1 MLTRSTKIQ
10 RALGLLLVL
19 VLAVPFTAFADHK
32 KHFKE
37 GQKAEAARQW
47 DKAAQEYA
55 LAYTEKPENYEYQM
69 YLKRALVNAATQLVE
84 RGNKLAEQK
93 DFNAAYQAFR
103 QAYAYDPTNE
113 LALIKARRMLEAQGL
128 PTIDLP
134 TGNDQAG
141 PPYKPKDNDN
151 PNLKASNQISKVAQ
165 VTGRMNVASAINVQ
179 LPNGTGKKF
188 QPTNVILR
196 DAGLLSTIEQLA
208 QSMNLNVIFDQQV
221 AAQYRQQ
228 RIPSLELRNVTYPRA
243 LEMILKANNLMYA
256 QQDTRTIVVAMDGLQ
271 SRMKY
276 EPYAVRTFYIKN
288 ADVEQ
293 VRTALSSAL
302 QTKNVTP
309 IKQLNALVVR
319 DTPAN
324 LELIE
329 RMIDSLDK
337 AKAEVLID
345 INIYEVSRNDLT
357 SLGNQFGNAD
367 KNGNQIPI
375 FGGFGTNGS
384 TPGTP
389 NTHIF
394 LNSNVLGFALGLAPS
409 QLSLFQ
415 SKGKGKLLASTQ
427 VHVLDGEQQSIKIG
441 RRIPIQTAS
450 LPSYTTPTTGR
461 NGNAVNNVDSAFQ
474 NAFGVGIPQ
483 IQYENVGLNIDMKP
497 QVFEDEVQMQMKIE
511 SSSVDSSTSTL
522 TPTFSQRQL
531 SSYARVKDGQPT
543 LVAGVSQN
551 EESKTVKG
559 LPIVG
564 LIPILGRFFAT
575 PDTKNL
581 QNDVVITV
589 TPHILRRADIRDDD
603 HLAREAGYA
612 QDPSAQLSIQQILD
626 LAEMI
631 DAQQSQVASNP
642 QQPQQVQPSAPLT
655 TTTPVVQQPSSSQ
668 PGVVVTPAV
677 NNIQNNQAP
686 PMTPKVQQKPIPPGG
701 DKGNLEDDDDDD
713 DTPQA
718 GNQQSPGND
727 QSPITVTVKS
737 AGAVATRGQDLY
749 VAINLSGNATV
760 ASANLSLSFD
770 PNILE
775 VKSVRDG
782 GLLRSGSSVPDIQF
796 TADNGVLNV
805 QMSRQG
811 ATGGVAAR
819 GMLLLLVFNIK
830 GQGQSPIS
838 INEAQTFIRTGS
850 GQLAVLKAQST
861 QIEVR

>member
-10 RALGLLLVL
+10 RVLGLLLAFT
-19 VLAVPFTAFADHK
+19 LAVPFAAFADHK
-32 KHFKE
+32 KHYKE
-37 GQKAEAARQW
+37 GRKAEAARQW

-55 LAYTEKPENYEYQM
+55 LAALEKPENYEYQM
-69 YLKRALVNAATQLVE
+69 YYKRALVNAATQLVE

-93 DFNAAYQAFR
+93 DYNAAYQAFR

-113 LALIKARRMLEAQGL
+113 LALIKARNMLRAQGL
-128 PTIDLP
+128 PESDLP
-134 TGNDQAG
+134 ALNDSAG
-141 PPYKPKDNDN
+141 PQFKPKDNDN
-151 PNLKASNQISKVAQ
+151 PNLKANYSSKVGFA
-165 VTGRMNVASAINVQ
+165 TPGSNVVSALNVQ
-179 LPNGTGKKF
+179 LPNGVGKKF

-196 DAGLLSTIEQLA
+196 DAGLLSTIEQLS

-256 QQDTRTIVVAMDGLQ
+256 QLDTRTIVVAMDGLQ

-288 ADVEQ
+288 VEADQ
-293 VRTALSSAL
+293 IRTALGSAL
-302 QTKNVTP
+302 QTKNATP

-329 RMIDSLDK
+329 RMIESLDK

-345 INIYEVSRNDLT
+345 INIYEVSRNDLMA
-357 SLGNQFGNAD
+357 LGNQFGNAD
-367 KNGNQIPI
+367 KNGNQIPL
-375 FGGFGTNGS
+375 FGGYGQNGVV
-384 TPGTP
+384 PNTP
-389 NTHIF
+389 NSHLF
-394 LNSNVLGFALGLAPS
+394 LNSNILGFALGLAPS
-409 QLSLFQ
+409 QISFFQ

-427 VHVLDGEQQSIKIG
+427 VHVLDNEQQSIKIG

-450 LPSYTTPTTGR
+450 LPSYQTPTTGKG
-461 NGNAVNNVDSAFQ
+461 GNAINNVDPFQ

-531 SSYARVKDGQPT
+531 SSWARVKDGQTT

-564 LIPILGRFFAT
+564 LIPILGRFFST

-589 TPHILRRADIRDDD
+589 TPHILRRADIKEED
-603 HLAREAGYA
+603 HLARLSGSA

-626 LAEMI
+626 IAEMI

-642 QQPQQVQPSAPLT
+642 QTQPVQPTTPITNSVPAVQPQQQFNSN
-655 TTTPVVQQPSSSQ
+655 Q

-677 NNIQNNQAP
+677 NQP
-686 PMTPKVQQKPIPPGG
+686 KPMTPNVQSKPIPPGG
-701 DKGNLEDDDDDD
+701 EKGNLEDDDDDD
-713 DTPQA
+713 DDDPPTQA
-718 GNQQSPGND
+718 GQAGSSAND
-727 QSPITVTVKS
+727 QSPITITVKS
-737 AGAVATRGQDLY
+737 AGTVATRGQDLY
-749 VAINLSGNATV
+749 VAINLSGSATI

-782 GLLRSGSSVPDIQF
+782 GLLRSGSSMPDIQF

-811 ATGGVAAR
+811 TTSGVAAR

-830 GQGQSPIS
+830 GQGQSPIN

-850 GQLAVLKAQST
+850 GQMAVLKAQST

>member
-10 RALGLLLVL
+10 RALGLLLAFM
-19 VLAVPFTAFADHK
+19 LAVPFAAFADHK
-32 KHFKE
+32 KHYKE
-37 GQKAEAARQW
+37 GRKAEAARQW

-55 LAYTEKPENYEYQM
+55 LAALEKPENYEYQM
-69 YLKRALVNAATQLVE
+69 YYKRALVNAATQLVE

-93 DFNAAYQAFR
+93 DYNAAYQAFR
-103 QAYAYDPTNE
+103 QAFAYDPTNE
-113 LALIKARRMLEAQGL
+113 LALIKARNMLKAQGL
-128 PTIDLP
+128 PVEDLP
-134 TGNDQAG
+134 TGGDVAG
-141 PPYKPKDNDN
+141 PSLKPKDSDN
-151 PNLKASNQISKVAQ
+151 PNLKANYTSKVFNP
-165 VTGRMNVASAINVQ
+165 TGGGNVVSALNVQ
-179 LPNGTGKKF
+179 LPNGVGKKF

-228 RIPSLELRNVTYPRA
+228 RITSLELRNVTYPRA

-256 QQDTRTIVVAMDGLQ
+256 QLDTRTIVIAMDGLQ

-288 ADVEQ
+288 VEAEQ
-293 VRTALSSAL
+293 IRTALGSAL
-302 QTKNVTP
+302 QTKNATP
-309 IKQLNALVVR
+309 IKQLNALVIR

-329 RMIDSLDK
+329 RMIESLDK

-345 INIYEVSRNDLT
+345 INIYEVSRNDLMA
-357 SLGNQFGNAD
+357 LGNQFGNAD

-375 FGGFGTNGS
+375 FGGLGSNGL
-384 TPGTP
+384 TP
-389 NTHIF
+389 NTPNSHIF

-409 QLSLFQ
+409 QISFFQ
-415 SKGKGKLLASTQ
+415 SKGRGKLLASTQ
-427 VHVLDGEQQSIKIG
+427 VHVLDNEQQSIKIG

-450 LPSYTTPTTGR
+450 LPSYQNQNTGR
-461 NGNAVNNVDSAFQ
+461 NGNNVNNIDSFQ

-531 SSYARVKDGQPT
+531 SSWARVKDGQPT

-551 EESKTVKG
+551 EESKSVKG
-559 LPIVG
+559 LPLIG

-575 PDTKNL
+575 PDIKNT
-581 QNDVVITV
+581 QSDVVITV
-589 TPHILRRADIRDDD
+589 TPHILRRADIKEAD
-603 HLAREAGYA
+603 HLAYGAGSA

-626 LAEMI
+626 IAEMI
-631 DAQQSQVASNP
+631 DAQQSQVASSPQTQPSSPITNP
-642 QQPQQVQPSAPLT
+642 VPAVQPQQQINSN
-655 TTTPVVQQPSSSQ
+655 Q
-668 PGVVVTPAV
+668 PGVVVTPV
-677 NNIQNNQAP
+677 NNINQP
-686 PMTPKVQQKPIPPGG
+686 KPMTPNVQAKPIPPGG
-701 DKGNLEDDDDDD
+701 EKGNLEDDDDDD
-713 DTPQA
+713 DDDDVPAAAAQPNSGT
-718 GNQQSPGND
+718 ND
-727 QSPITVTVKS
+727 QSPITITVKS
-737 AGAVATRGQDLY
+737 AGTVATRGQDLY
-749 VAINLSGNATV
+749 VAINLSGSATI

-782 GLLRSGSSVPDIQF
+782 GLLRSGSAMPDIQF
-796 TADNGVLNV
+796 TTDNGVLNV

-811 ATGGVAAR
+811 TTSGVAAR

-830 GQGQSPIS
+830 NQGQSPIN

-850 GQLAVLKAQST
+850 GQMAVLKAQST